1 MASRGLIISTVGA
14 VASVAVVVI
23 VLAWP
28 DSGRTVPGDAAA
40 RVARPESVGIRG
52 ERIDSARRDA
62 SEEEAAP
69 IAQPAAQPEAQPPR
83 VDDRSR
89 AVAPPPSGP
98 SGPSIVPSAQNEA
111 ESVAVLAAQPR
122 VLASVE
128 KGLSDKRSA
137 VRQSCWKGNL
147 PASASFPVEASYSPE
162 GAMTALSVSDTRDAP
177 NVGACVRSFPSLVPP
192 RIDAPGVAVTV
203 RSSLTLP

>member
-1 MASRGLIISTVGA
+1 MASRGLMLMMGA
-14 VASVAVVVI
+14 VASVAVVVG

-40 RVARPESVGIRG
+40 RVAPPESVGIRG
-52 ERIDSARRDA
+52 ARIDSARREA
-62 SEEEAAP
+62 SEEEPAP

-98 SGPSIVPSAQNEA
+98 SIVPSAQDEA
-111 ESVAVLAAQPR
+111 ESTAVLAAKSR

-137 VRQSCWKGNL
+137 VRQSCWNGNV

-162 GAMTALSVSDTRDAP
+162 GALTALSVSDTRDAAS
-177 NVGACVRSFPSLVPP
+177 VGACVRSFPSLVPP
-192 RIDAPGVAVTV
+192 TIDAPGVAVTV